1 MEHYTDDLRNMKLK
15 SIKLH
20 IIFRILILA
29 VSIFG
34 VAYLIFNQKSIV
46 QSLYASLIP
55 LILIF
60 ELITFINKN
69 NRQLRSYLEAI
80 EWDDLSIKMPVSYKD
95 KSFKELN
102 IALNRF
108 NEKLK
113 ILREDNFAQYYFI
126 ETLIKEALVG
136 LIVIDQSENI
146 YFVNRS
152 FEQIVGISNIQLYE
166 PAKQEL
172 THIWNQIGNLKINEK
187 QTIEI
192 KTGGQS
198 KIILFQVSEFKIS
211 NQKLRLFSAQ
221 NIKTEL
227 ESTEIEA
234 WKKLIRILSHEILNS
249 TSPILSLSNTLSD
262 IVQDNKYEKE
272 VLIEKLKEGL
282 NVIIQRS
289 SGLIKFTNSFN
300 TISKLPKPE
309 KTTVKLD
316 NLFQRLQIL
325 FQKDLVENEI
335 EFDLKIFPNAQEIY
349 VDQYQI
355 EQVFIN
361 LIKNSIESFEDKQKN
376 NKISVKVFNPSDF
389 IRIEII
395 DNGSGISL
403 DKIDKIFLPFYTT
416 KINGNGI
423 GLALSKQ
430 ILNQH
435 DGNISVES
443 QTKKGTK
450 IIVDLP
456 TV

>member
-1 MEHYTDDLRNMKLK
+1 M
-15 SIKLH
+15 
-20 IIFRILILA
+20 
-29 VSIFG
+29 
-34 VAYLIFNQKSIV
+34 
-46 QSLYASLIP
+46 
-55 LILIF
+55 
-60 ELITFINKN
+60 
-69 NRQLRSYLEAI
+69 
-80 EWDDLSIKMPVSYKD
+80 
-95 KSFKELN
+95 
-102 IALNRF
+102 
-108 NEKLK
+108 
-113 ILREDNFAQYYFI
+113 
-126 ETLIKEALVG
+126 
-136 LIVIDQSENI
+136 
-146 YFVNRS
+146 
-152 FEQIVGISNIQLYE
+152 
-166 PAKQEL
+166 
-172 THIWNQIGNLKINEK
+172 
-187 QTIEI
+187 
-192 KTGGQS
+192 
-198 KIILFQVSEFKIS
+198 
-211 NQKLRLFSAQ
+211 
-221 NIKTEL
+221 
-227 ESTEIEA
+227 
-234 WKKLIRILSHEILNS
+234 
-249 TSPILSLSNTLSD
+249 
-262 IVQDNKYEKE
+262 
-272 VLIEKLKEGL
+272 
-282 NVIIQRS
+282 
-289 SGLIKFTNSFN
+289 IKFTNSFN